1 MERGEEEGRQRA
13 GEDREELE
21 RQREGAQRREEAQRE
36 GKTSVW
42 RGPRS
47 PCMMRGRWGDC

>member
-13 GEDREELE
+13 GEDRAESE
-21 RQREGAQRREEAQRE
+21 RQREGAQRREEAQR
-36 GKTSVW
+36 GAKPAVW

-47 PCMMRGRWGDC
+47 PYMMRGRWGDC